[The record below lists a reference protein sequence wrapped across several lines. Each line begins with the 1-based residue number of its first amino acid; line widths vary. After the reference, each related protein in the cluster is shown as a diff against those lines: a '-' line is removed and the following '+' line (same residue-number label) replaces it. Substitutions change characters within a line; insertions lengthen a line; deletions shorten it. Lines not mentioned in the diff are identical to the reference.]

1 MNGGIDVAVTADE
14 SLGRD
19 VLSAREPRARL
30 GRVAVRIK
38 RDGDRGTPR
47 LRIDVRL
54 PLRRARH
61 DERHAARRAERTNLI
76 IGNTMFCEHF
86 ARKTLHLT
94 QKVRHRMC
102 GNLFRPD
109 FKQQIF
115 LHAFAP
121 FFSIG

>member
-1 MNGGIDVAVTADE
+1 MHCRIDVAVAADE

-38 RDGDRGTPR
+38 SDGDRGSAR
-47 LRIDVRL
+47 LRTDIRL

-76 IGNTMFCEHF
+76 IGNTLFREHF
-86 ARKTLHLT
+86 VRKTLHLA
-94 QKVRHRMC
+94 QEVRHRMC
-102 GNLFRPD
+102 RDLLRPD
-109 FKQQIF
+109 FKQ
-115 LHAFAP
+115 
-121 FFSIG
+121 